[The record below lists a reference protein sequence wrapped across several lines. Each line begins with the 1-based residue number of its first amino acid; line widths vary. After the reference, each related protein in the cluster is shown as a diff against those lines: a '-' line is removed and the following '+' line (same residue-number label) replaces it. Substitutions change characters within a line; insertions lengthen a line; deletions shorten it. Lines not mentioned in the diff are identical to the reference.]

1 MKLSG
6 SRAAVPL
13 QAYVLHS
20 YDWSESSLIVELF
33 TRSQG
38 RVVVAAK
45 GAKRPTSQMRSVLLP
60 FQPIAVLLGKTP
72 ADESNEILNLRSA
85 EWLGGQ
91 PLPGAAAL
99 LPGFHVNELVLKLLA
114 RQDPHPL
121 IFDLYADT
129 LAALAAPTSGGTEA
143 ASLRGTEAA
152 SLRGAEAASLRGTE
166 AASLRAFEI
175 GLLHGLGWLPDLSV
189 QTQTAQALRAE
200 GRYQLNAEAGLQA
213 SAADGITGAA
223 WTALA
228 AALVHGAPAAL
239 RAACAPVAASL
250 RVPLRGL
257 LQYHLGHAPLRT
269 RQVWQGVQQLAALPP
284 VRVAA
289 PASAT

>member
-1 MKLSG
+1 MKLAG

-33 TRSQG
+33 TRAQG

-72 ADESNEILNLRSA
+72 ADENNEILNLRSA

-91 PLPGAAAL
+91 PLPSAAAL

-143 ASLRGTEAA
+143 ATLRGTEAA
-152 SLRGAEAASLRGTE
+152 T
-166 AASLRAFEI
+166 LRAFEL

-200 GRYQLNAEAGLQA
+200 GRYQLDAEAGLQA

-223 WTALA
+223 WTALE

-239 RAACAPVAASL
+239 RAACAPVSASL

-257 LQYHLGHAPLRT
+257 LQYHLGRAPLRT

-284 VRVAA
+284 VRVAV
-289 PASAT
+289 PMSST

>member
-1 MKLSG
+1 MKLAG
-6 SRAAVPL
+6 SRAAAPL

-33 TRSQG
+33 TRAQG

-45 GAKRPTSQMRSVLLP
+45 GAKRPTSQMRAVLLP

-72 ADESNEILNLRSA
+72 ADANSEILNLRSA

-114 RQDPHPL
+114 RQDPHPP

-129 LAALAAPTSGGTEA
+129 LAALAAPAGGVSEGVA
-143 ASLRGTEAA
+143 
-152 SLRGAEAASLRGTE
+152 
-166 AASLRAFEI
+166 LRAFEI

-189 QTQTAQALRAE
+189 QTQTAQALRAD
-200 GRYQLNAEAGLQA
+200 GRYQLDAEAGLQP
-213 SAADGITGAA
+213 SGSEGLSGTA

-228 AALVHGAPAAL
+228 AALLHGAPAAL
-239 RAACAPVAASL
+239 RAACAPVAAGL
-250 RVPLRGL
+250 RLPLRGL
-257 LQYHLGHAPLRT
+257 LQYHLGRTPLRT
-269 RQVWQGVQQLAALPP
+269 RQVWQGVQQLAAQPP
-284 VRVAA
+284 AMVMAVPSA
-289 PASAT
+289 PVSAN